1 MALVPC
7 ATCRRH
13 VLEAEGACPFCGAAR
28 AEEAPRPLRV
38 LAGRFSRA
46 ALFTMGA
53 STLVACSDVKSAY
66 GGSPYDADV
75 SVEEDASVD
84 GAVDTKV
91 PDTAVPDTADETI
104 SADAPDAADASDA
117 ADTGFAGAYGGPPP
131 DAGGG

>member
-38 LAGRFSRA
+38 LAGRFSR
-46 ALFTMGA
+46 
-53 STLVACSDVKSAY
+53 
-66 GGSPYDADV
+66 ADV